1 MSLGYSVDLLTDI
14 YHRYRS
20 IHIEKAC
27 VHSPHNASTQKP
39 HHHHNLSLTVSK
51 LLLYKHVKF
60 SCSNHCRVIFTS
72 CSWQALY
79 VINSYGFLW
88 SIFTAPSKLVRST
101 TNWLYF
107 ALQIVNNDPIGRGML
122 AAHFRVD
129 GHPNINPIHEVV
141 VGDRQTYLFFP
152 PCFTD
157 LHSYVRTRRRLREP
171 QARPL
176 FRQIVLAV
184 QEAHSKGIVL
194 RDLKLRKF
202 VFADESR

>member
-1 MSLGYSVDLLTDI
+1 M
-14 YHRYRS
+14 
-20 IHIEKAC
+20 
-27 VHSPHNASTQKP
+27 
-39 HHHHNLSLTVSK
+39 LS
-51 LLLYKHVKF
+51 
-60 SCSNHCRVIFTS
+60 
-72 CSWQALY
+72 
-79 VINSYGFLW
+79 
-88 SIFTAPSKLVRST
+88 
-101 TNWLYF
+101 
-107 ALQIVNNDPIGRGML
+107 
-122 AAHFRVD
+122 AHYRVD

-176 FRQIVLAV
+176 FRQIVSAV
-184 QEAHSKGIVL
+184 HEAHSKGIVL